1 MSVPSVPNDVHS
13 WVNEFPAAISVA
25 GLDGRILEM
34 NQAAAAAFQ
43 SSGGLALIG
52 QNLLDCHP
60 EPSRTKLRQLMESR
74 QTHVYTIEKKGV
86 WKLIYQAPW
95 YRDGQYAGFLE
106 IALPIP
112 AALPH
117 FNRDEKT

>member
-1 MSVPSVPNDVHS
+1 MGVDSIPEDAHS
-13 WVNEFPAAISVA
+13 WVNEFPAAITVA
-25 GLDGRILEM
+25 GTDGQILEM

-43 SSGGLALIG
+43 SSGGRALIG

-60 EPSRTKLRQLMESR
+60 EPSRTKLRQLMENR
-74 QTHVYTIEKKGV
+74 QTHVYTIEKQGV
-86 WKLIYQAPW
+86 RKLIYQAPW

-112 AALPH
+112 ASLPH